1 MDIVINMSEQITRV
15 RTEARVAFE
24 EHCRSSRERQR
35 AGAKFHDRV
44 ERRRKWKELNEALML
59 HACRYAALKAAEAN
73 RAVPMVISRKL
84 GTSDAA
90 NATEWM
96 KTRLARLQCLKK
108 ERTEKSRRTSTSTRT
123 TVTETKTERIDVS
136 SDVVRTILPEWIRNV
151 RASHHATYLRECA
164 ALIAVTPPACILV
177 QPFAPVDDDSGY
189 AQYVSRATA
198 SRASGVLISRPLK
211 SSAIDI
217 PVKYAE
223 ADTSDAVSAIYCN
236 RPDEIYRRVSSKRF
250 ARYRRSKTDVEI
262 AEAEMCR
269 RRGADRLHTAR
280 GVNDPTVMV
289 FDGGEHAYAFSSRI
303 SEAPRLRGRMVRK
316 YTSAA
321 PQPLV
326 ARPEGVERAIEFA
339 ENAPMFHT
347 RVMDRFR

>member
-96 KTRLARLQCLKK
+96 KTRLARLQCLK
-108 ERTEKSRRTSTSTRT
+108 
-123 TVTETKTERIDVS
+123 KTERIDVS